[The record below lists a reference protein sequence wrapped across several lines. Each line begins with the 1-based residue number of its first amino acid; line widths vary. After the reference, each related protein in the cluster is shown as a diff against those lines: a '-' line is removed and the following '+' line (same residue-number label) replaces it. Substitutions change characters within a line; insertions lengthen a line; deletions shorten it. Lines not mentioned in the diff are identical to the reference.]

1 MKNNFEH
8 CLKVTLVWEGGYVN
22 HPDDPGGMT
31 NLGVTAAVYGAYT
44 GKPVTEAIMR
54 AITVE
59 DVEPIYKE
67 LYWDKVRGDDLP
79 AGIDLCVFDFGINS
93 GPSRAIRYLQRLVG
107 VEQDGVLGPVSL
119 KAVKHF
125 ANKDTEKM
133 IDAYTDLR
141 SDFVKNLK
149 HFKTFG
155 RGWLRRI
162 GDIRYQAM
170 LMTLEN

>member
-1 MKNNFEH
+1 MKNNFEA
-8 CLKVTLVWEGGYVN
+8 CLKATLVWEGGYVN

-31 NLGVTAAVYGAYT
+31 NMGITAGVYEAYT
-44 GKPVTEAIMR
+44 GKPATEAIMR
-54 AITVE
+54 ALRVE

-67 LYWDKVRGDDLP
+67 LYWDKVRGDELP
-79 AGIDLCVFDFGINS
+79 LGIDLCVFDFGINS

-107 VEQDGVLGPVSL
+107 VEQDGVLGPVTM

-125 ANKDTEKM
+125 SDKNVEDM
-133 IDAYTDLR
+133 INAYTDLR
-141 SDFVKNLK
+141 SGFVKNLN

-162 GDIRYQAM
+162 ADIRYQAM